1 MMTNGSAETSHDLS
15 GKDPITSDNF
25 NKLMDVIQTSKT
37 QLDLK
42 LAKFKEELIEN
53 QEKAATSATSTTG
66 ALLLQEEKPP
76 GTISLE

>member
-1 MMTNGSAETSHDLS
+1 MMTSGSAGLL
-15 GKDPITSDNF
+15 KSDNF
-25 NKLMDVIQTSKT
+25 NKLMDAIQASKM

-53 QEKAATSATSTTG
+53 QEKAATLAATG